1 MKNKKVVPLRQ
12 QHLKLRH
19 LILSSIRDYFHT
31 EGFLEV
37 EVPIL
42 VKKTTPDTYIDS
54 IQADGGY
61 LTTST
66 EYQIKR
72 LMADGMEKVYT
83 LTKNFRAND
92 RGRYHSPEFTMLEWG
107 RAYQTLQ
114 VIEEDIVQFI
124 RKAFRELYPDQDS
137 LNFNGNEIDFMNGAW
152 ESLTVR
158 EAFQKYLGITNLGDF
173 SLETLSKASHESGVL
188 LPSDFQSD
196 RSLAI
201 SFLLDLLQSCL
212 GKHTPTFLHEWPSYL
227 TSSAPLSSDDPHI
240 AERSELYIGGVEIA
254 NGFPFLTDPHKQR
267 ELFEEQNLKRRE
279 LGKPV
284 IEVDEKYI
292 QALKNLPQGAGM
304 ALGVDRLVMIL
315 TQASQ
320 LSDVQAFDWDEL

>member
-1 MKNKKVVPLRQ
+1 MKNKNETSGRLHR
-12 QHLKLRH
+12 LKLRH
-19 LILSSIRDYFHT
+19 TILLSLRDYFHAQ
-31 EGFLEV
+31 GFLEI

-72 LMADGMEKVYT
+72 LMAEGLEKVYT
-83 LTKNFRAND
+83 LTKNFRVHD

-107 RAYQTLQ
+107 RAHASLQ
-114 VIEEDIVQFI
+114 NIEEDTVQFI
-124 RKAFRELYPDQDS
+124 RKAFRALYPDQDS
-137 LNFNGNEIDFMNGAW
+137 LNFNGNEINFMQGTW

-158 EAFQKYLGITNLGDF
+158 EAFEKHLGIKNLDDF
-173 SLETLSKASHESGVL
+173 SLKSLCKASNEAGID
-188 LPSDFQSD
+188 LPLDFQSD

-201 SFLLDLLQSCL
+201 SFLLDRLQSCL
-212 GKHTPTFLHEWPSYL
+212 GKQTPTFLHEWPSYL
-227 TSSAPLSSDDPHI
+227 TSSAPISSGDPHI
-240 AERSELYIGGVEIA
+240 AERCELYIGGIEIA
-254 NGFPFLTDPHKQR
+254 NGFPFLTNPHKQR
-267 ELFEEQNLKRRE
+267 ELFEEQNLKRKE
-279 LGKPV
+279 LGKP
-284 IEVDEKYI
+284 IIDLDEKYI
-292 QALKNLPQGAGM
+292 QALKDLPQGAGM